1 MDTNGCNILN
11 DSNFALFL
19 TMGGVVCPHG
29 GKMKNW
35 RFFLADFLL
44 SDDSM
49 RGNVGM
55 NGQDAAVLLPSKTL
69 EWFILSF
76 KRI

>member
-1 MDTNGCNILN
+1 
-11 DSNFALFL
+11 
-19 TMGGVVCPHG
+19 
-29 GKMKNW
+29 MKNW
-35 RFFLADFLL
+35 RFLLAGLLL

-69 EWFILSF
+69 EWFIISL

>member
-1 MDTNGCNILN
+1 M
-11 DSNFALFL
+11 
-19 TMGGVVCPHG
+19 CPHG
-29 GKMKNW
+29 GNMKNW
-35 RFFLADFLL
+35 RFFLADFSL

-55 NGQDAAVLLPSKTL
+55 DGQDAAVLLPSKNL
-69 EWFILSF
+69 EWFLISF